1 MVPNL
6 KNIGREEDILKLI
19 TGVVDGVEKLYR
31 SRRENLV
38 KEPFNPET
46 VRKSYYRS
54 KETRNQR
61 PVSLSESYQT
71 APLIDELGVQISIL
85 REGYLKNELKR
96 DQLKIPEVDKKK
108 KSKRWCR
115 VKEKSLPT
123 HNIND
128 HTPWSDM
135 YRANSPR

>member
-108 KSKRWCR
+108 R
-115 VKEKSLPT
+115 
-123 HNIND
+123 
-128 HTPWSDM
+128 
-135 YRANSPR
+135 